1 MQTEDVKPI
10 LDVDQL
16 AAAIDSAKHK
26 RWADCYLK
34 RLNKTQASRDIGIDE
49 VNCSN
54 YGVKTYNRP
63 EVKAYIEYVLEQ
75 QIGVPDDNLRILR
88 SMADT
93 DLKQYM
99 TERVLPQQDWIER
112 PLKHLLQELEIDLEA
127 EQEFECMYAES
138 KLDVSQ
144 SKKRQKELS
153 LEIVKLKTEI
163 RKRGPL
169 AKRIV
174 LGETYLVKKQVLDL
188 NKICA
193 DHENGKIKKYKET
206 KDGIEVELYDAKDA
220 AIQLL
225 KIAGKYSEDNA
236 RAITVNLSELP
247 IVFE

>member
-1 MQTEDVKPI
+1 MESEDVKHI

-16 AAAIDSAKHK
+16 AAAITDVKHL
-26 RWADCYLK
+26 RWANYYLK
-34 RLNKTQASRDIGIDE
+34 RLNKTQASRDLGIAE
-49 VNCSN
+49 VNASN
-54 YGVKTYNRP
+54 YGVKCYNRP

-75 QIGVPDDNLRILR
+75 EIGVPDDNLRILR

-112 PLKHLLQELEIDLEA
+112 PLKHLLQDLEIDLTA
-127 EQEFECMYAES
+127 EQEYECMYAVT

-144 SKKRQKELS
+144 SLKRQKELT
-153 LEIVKLKTEI
+153 LNIVALKVEI
-163 RKRGPL
+163 RKKGPL

-174 LGETYLVKKQVLDL
+174 LGDTYLVKKQVLDL

-225 KIAGKYSEDNA
+225 KIAGKYANEAPVTNFNFDNA
-236 RAITVNLSELP
+236 DVT
-247 IVFE
+247 FE

>member
-1 MQTEDVKPI
+1 MQSEDDKPI

-16 AAAIDSAKHK
+16 AAAIEDPQHL
-26 RWADCYLK
+26 RWANFYLK
-34 RLNKTQASRDIGIDE
+34 RLNKTQASRDLGKPE
-49 VNCSN
+49 STASN

-63 EVKAYIEYVLEQ
+63 AVKAYIEYVLEQ
-75 QIGVPDDNLRILR
+75 EIGVPDDNLRILR

-112 PLKHLLQELEIDLEA
+112 PLKHLLQDLEIDLTA
-127 EQEFECMYAES
+127 EQEYEVMYAET

-144 SKKRQKELS
+144 SKKRQKEIALN
-153 LEIVKLKTEI
+153 IVALKTEI
-163 RKRGPL
+163 RKKGPL

-174 LGETYLVKKQVLDL
+174 LGDTYLVKKQVLDL

-225 KIAGKYSEDNA
+225 KIAGRYSEDNT
-236 RAITVNLSELP
+236 RTVSINLSELP

>member
-1 MQTEDVKPI
+1 MEQETVKQVSI
-10 LDVDQL
+10 DEL
-16 AAAIDSAKHK
+16 AALLDDKEKA
-26 RWADCYLK
+26 WADRYLV
-34 RLNKTQASRDIGIDE
+34 RLNKSQASRDIGVAE
-49 VNCSN
+49 SSCGN
-54 YGVKTYNRP
+54 YGVKVYNRP
-63 EVKAYIEYVLEQ
+63 HVKAYVEFLLEQ
-75 QIGVPDDNLRILR
+75 HIGVPDDNMRILR

-112 PLKHLLQELEIDLEA
+112 PLKHLLQDLEIDLSA
-127 EQEFECMYAES
+127 EQEFECMYAET
-138 KLDVSQ
+138 KLDVTQ
-144 SKKRQKELS
+144 SKKRQKELA
-153 LEIVKLKTEI
+153 LEIAKLKTEI

-225 KIAGKYSEDNA
+225 KIAGKYANEAPVTNFNFDNA
-236 RAITVNLSELP
+236 DVT
-247 IVFE
+247 FE

>member
-16 AAAIDSAKHK
+16 AAAIKDPAHL
-26 RWADCYLK
+26 RWANFYLK
-34 RLNKTQASRDIGIDE
+34 RLNKTQASRDLGIAE
-49 VNCSN
+49 PSASN
-54 YGVKTYNRP
+54 YGVKCYNRP

-75 QIGVPDDNLRILR
+75 EIGVPDDNLRILR

-127 EQEFECMYAES
+127 EQEYECMYAET

-225 KIAGKYSEDNA
+225 KIAGKYANEAPVTNFNFDNA
-236 RAITVNLSELP
+236 DVT
-247 IVFE
+247 FE